1 MWFLKRVKGIEPA
14 LTYCVDPEVVQQFV
28 EFMMKNRGVKPVTC
42 SRYVSSLISACK
54 VPLLCS
60 QDEQKESLEKIRS
73 IQRQFE
79 RLSRQEKMD
88 SDSVNLQTNKVVYSE
103 LLELCRGFK
112 WEVSEKAGAYRAQSC
127 MNLCLLP
134 MYCTVNPGRVK

>member
-28 EFMMKNRGVKPVTC
+28 KFMMKNRGVKAVTC
-42 SRYVSSLISACK
+42 SQYVSSLISAYK

-73 IQRQFE
+73 IQRQLE
-79 RLSRQEKMD
+79 RLSRREKMY
-88 SDSVNLQTNKVVYSE
+88 SDSVNLQTN
-103 LLELCRGFK
+103 
-112 WEVSEKAGAYRAQSC
+112 EV
-127 MNLCLLP
+127 P
-134 MYCTVNPGRVK
+134 

>member
-1 MWFLKRVKGIEPA
+1 MVKGFKPA
-14 LTYCVDPEVVQQFV
+14 FTYCVNPEVVQQFV
-28 EFMMKNRGVKPVTC
+28 EFMMKNRGVKAVTC

-60 QDEQKESLEKIRS
+60 QDEQIESLKKIRS
-73 IQRQFE
+73 IQGQLE
-79 RLSRQEKMD
+79 RLSRREKMA

-112 WEVSEKAGAYRAQSC
+112 WEVSEKTGADRAQSC
-127 MNLCLLP
+127 MNLCLLL
-134 MYCTVNPGRVK
+134 MYCMVNLGQGK